1 MPVEE
6 GHILPLP
13 LEVADQGVH
22 PDEDPVLPVAKEHV
36 GLASLPLA
44 HVHVHLP
51 YPAVTNPLEKE

>member
-6 GHILPLP
+6 RHILALP
-13 LEVADQGVH
+13 LEVADQSVH
-22 PDEDPVLPVAKEHV
+22 PDEDPVLPVAKQHV
-36 GLASLPLA
+36 GLAPLPLA